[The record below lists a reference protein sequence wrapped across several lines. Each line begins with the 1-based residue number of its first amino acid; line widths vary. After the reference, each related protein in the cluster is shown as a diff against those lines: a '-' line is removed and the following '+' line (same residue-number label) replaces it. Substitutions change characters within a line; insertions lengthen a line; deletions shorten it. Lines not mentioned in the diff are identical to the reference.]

1 LLHFI
6 ILLQPPPREETN
18 QRNEETTEDPHLPT
32 ESEFMPTDPTEEES
46 ARLLNYGRSLQI
58 TDSELVP
65 FEDSGMTWVSS
76 SADSESSNEDKKD
89 KEDIETVN
97 MQQEKLCSTTQ
108 QLKVCGE
115 GDEGIHVGQDLL
127 EVKENKCECDANG
140 RMIDTAG
147 YRKKLEDKKQ
157 GDESVL
163 NIEYRK
169 SLDDDISDLNLN
181 LSGYRHNLSGEFSCQ
196 SDISF
201 ENVEE
206 NPGYHS
212 GMGTDMHMV
221 SVDRESDLEDTLED
235 SRETDKVNVGGGER
249 NSERDLCMGNCGV
262 REENSSS
269 PPNSSIE
276 SYSMTCVK
284 GSMHGTSQV
293 AIDMDNE
300 RKKNGMLKSN
310 GVTKIPNGVNV
321 KAGCDSNVDLGCL

>member
-1 LLHFI
+1 LLHSI
-6 ILLQPPPREETN
+6 ILLQPPPREET
-18 QRNEETTEDPHLPT
+18 RNEEITEHLPT
-32 ESEFMPTDPTEEES
+32 ESEFSATDPTEEET

-76 SADSESSNEDKKD
+76 SADSESSNVDKKD
-89 KEDIETVN
+89 KDDV
-97 MQQEKLCSTTQ
+97 QENVCSKTQ

-115 GDEGIHVGQDLL
+115 EDEGIHVSHDLP

-163 NIEYRK
+163 NIENRK

-181 LSGYRHNLSGEFSCQ
+181 PSGYRHNLSGEFSGQ

-201 ENVEE
+201 EDVEE

-221 SVDRESDLEDTLED
+221 SVDRESALEDTLED
-235 SRETDKVNVGGGER
+235 SRDTDKVNVGGGER

-284 GSMHGTSQV
+284 GSMHGTFQV

-300 RKKNGMLKSN
+300 RKKKGILKAN